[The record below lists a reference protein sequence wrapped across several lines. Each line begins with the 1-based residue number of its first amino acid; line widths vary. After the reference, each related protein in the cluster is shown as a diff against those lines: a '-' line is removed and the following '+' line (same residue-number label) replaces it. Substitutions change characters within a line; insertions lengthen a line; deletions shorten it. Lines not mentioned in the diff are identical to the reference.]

1 MAGYTNLP
9 FRVLIRTTAP
19 GVDYTVTELINARSL
34 IERNPEALR
43 LITLS
48 EEDTPCGVQL
58 FGNVVQE
65 MTEAA
70 RIAEAHGASFID
82 INMGCPAPKI
92 FKNGG
97 GSALLAQPELALRLV
112 ESVVEAIKIPVTV
125 KMRLGVEQG
134 NLIAPGLANAFQE
147 TGIQS
152 VTIHGRYRSQGFS
165 GDVSLDGI
173 AAVVQ
178 ATPKISVFANG
189 DVTTLENARLMLEKT
204 GASGLSIGRG
214 ALYNPWI
221 FKEIKENSATNPS
234 FQDRLEFMI
243 RHLEVLSKLYG
254 EKSACCQFRKIAPFY
269 TRRMG
274 PSRKVNRQIS
284 QCTSLA
290 QFHQIVEQYSKE
302 RHRFLDDTG
311 ALKHSYQPQPVRS
324 TLDQHLPKYN
334 LF

>member
-9 FRVLIRTTAP
+9 FRALIRMIAP

-58 FGNVVQE
+58 FGNITQE
-65 MTEAA
+65 MAEAA
-70 RIAEAHGASFID
+70 RIAEAHGAFFID
-82 INMGCPAPKI
+82 INLGCPAPKI

-97 GSALLAQPELALRLV
+97 GAALLTQPELALRLV
-112 ESVVEAIKIPVTV
+112 ESVVEAVKIPVTV
-125 KMRLGVEQG
+125 KMRLGVELG
-134 NLIAPGLANAFQE
+134 NLIAPSLANAFQE

-152 VTIHGRYRSQGFS
+152 ITIHGRYRSQGFS

-178 ATPKISVFANG
+178 EASKIPVFANG
-189 DVTTLENARLMLEKT
+189 DVTTLENARLMLERT
-204 GASGLSIGRG
+204 EASGLSIGRG

-221 FKEIKENSATNPS
+221 FKEIKENSSANPS
-234 FQDRLEFMI
+234 FQNRLDFMI
-243 RHLEVLSKLYG
+243 RHLEMLVELCG

-274 PSRKVNRQIS
+274 PSREVNRQIS

-302 RHRFLDDTG
+302 RLRFLDDAG
-311 ALKHSYQPQPVRS
+311 ELKHSYKPQPVHS

>member
-9 FRVLIRTTAP
+9 FRTLIRMIAP

-34 IERNPEALR
+34 IEKNPEALR
-43 LITLS
+43 LIALS

-58 FGNVVQE
+58 FGNVIQE
-65 MTEAA
+65 MAEAA
-70 RIAEAHGASFID
+70 RIAEIHGASFID

-112 ESVVEAIKIPVTV
+112 DAVVHAVKIPVTV
-125 KMRLGVEQG
+125 KMRLGVELD
-134 NLIAPGLANAFQE
+134 NLIAPRLANKFQE

-152 VTIHGRYRSQGFS
+152 ITVHGRYRSQGFS
-165 GDVSLDGI
+165 GDISLDGI

-178 ATPKISVFANG
+178 AASKISVFANG
-189 DVTTLENARLMLEKT
+189 DVTTLENARLMLERT

-221 FKEIKENSATNPS
+221 FKEIKENSAINPS

-243 RHLEVLSKLYG
+243 RNLEILCELCG

-274 PSRKVNRQIS
+274 PSREVNRQIS

-302 RHRFLDDTG
+302 RLRFLDDTG
-311 ALKHSYQPQPVRS
+311 ELKHSYQPRPVHS
-324 TLDQHLPKYN
+324 TLDQHIEKCN
-334 LF
+334 HF

>member
-9 FRVLIRTTAP
+9 FRALIRMIAP

-58 FGNVVQE
+58 FGNITQE
-65 MTEAA
+65 MAEAA
-70 RIAEAHGASFID
+70 RIAEAHGAFFID
-82 INMGCPAPKI
+82 INLGCPAPKI

-97 GSALLAQPELALRLV
+97 GAALLTQPELALRLV
-112 ESVVEAIKIPVTV
+112 ESVVEAVKIPVTV
-125 KMRLGVEQG
+125 KMRLGVELG
-134 NLIAPGLANAFQE
+134 NLIAPSLANAFQE

-152 VTIHGRYRSQGFS
+152 ITIHGRYRSQGFS

-178 ATPKISVFANG
+178 EASKIPVFANG
-189 DVTTLENARLMLEKT
+189 DVTTLENARLMLERT
-204 GASGLSIGRG
+204 EASGLSIGRG

-221 FKEIKENSATNPS
+221 FKEIKENSSANPS
-234 FQDRLEFMI
+234 FQNRLDFMI
-243 RHLEVLSKLYG
+243 RHLELLVELCG

-274 PSRKVNRQIS
+274 PSREVNRQIS

-302 RHRFLDDTG
+302 RLRFLDDAG
-311 ALKHSYQPQPVRS
+311 ELKHSYKPQPVHS

>member
-9 FRVLIRTTAP
+9 FRALIRMIAP

-58 FGNVVQE
+58 FGNITQE
-65 MTEAA
+65 MAEAA
-70 RIAEAHGASFID
+70 RIAEAHGAFFID
-82 INMGCPAPKI
+82 INLGCPAPKI

-97 GSALLAQPELALRLV
+97 GAALLTQPELALRLV
-112 ESVVEAIKIPVTV
+112 ESVVEAVKIPVTV
-125 KMRLGVEQG
+125 KMRLGVELG
-134 NLIAPGLANAFQE
+134 NLIAPSLANAFQE

-152 VTIHGRYRSQGFS
+152 ITIHGRYRSQGFS

-178 ATPKISVFANG
+178 EASKIPVFANG
-189 DVTTLENARLMLEKT
+189 DVTTLENARLMLERT
-204 GASGLSIGRG
+204 EASGLSIGRG
-214 ALYNPWI
+214 ALHNPWI
-221 FKEIKENSATNPS
+221 FKEIKENSSANPS
-234 FQDRLEFMI
+234 FQNRLDFMI
-243 RHLEVLSKLYG
+243 RHLELLVELCG

-274 PSRKVNRQIS
+274 PSREVNRQIS

-302 RHRFLDDTG
+302 RLRFLDDAG
-311 ALKHSYQPQPVRS
+311 ELKHSYKPQPVHS

>member
-9 FRVLIRTTAP
+9 FRALIRMIAP

-58 FGNVVQE
+58 FGNITQE
-65 MTEAA
+65 MAEAA
-70 RIAEAHGASFID
+70 RIAEAHGAFFID

-97 GSALLAQPELALRLV
+97 GAALLTQPELALRLV
-112 ESVVEAIKIPVTV
+112 ESVVEAVKIPVTV
-125 KMRLGVEQG
+125 KMRLGVELG
-134 NLIAPGLANAFQE
+134 NLIAPSLANAFQE

-152 VTIHGRYRSQGFS
+152 ITIHGRYRSQGFS
-165 GDVSLDGI
+165 GDVRMDGI

-178 ATPKISVFANG
+178 EASKIPVFANG
-189 DVTTLENARLMLEKT
+189 DVTTLENARLMLERT
-204 GASGLSIGRG
+204 EASGLSIGRG

-221 FKEIKENSATNPS
+221 FKEIKENSSANPS
-234 FQDRLEFMI
+234 FQNRLDFMI
-243 RHLEVLSKLYG
+243 RHLEMLVELCG

-274 PSRKVNRQIS
+274 PSREVNRQIS

-302 RHRFLDDTG
+302 RLRFLDDAG
-311 ALKHSYQPQPVRS
+311 ELKHSYKPQPVHS